1 MVALCFALIAAAAA
15 AVFAFCSG
23 SVTGLADIWKVLLFF
38 IGAFLAVVV
47 LYLLYAALIC
57 LSIDRKNPLEKQS
70 KHLKVLCEMAAS
82 LVCTFLFIRPTAAGT
97 EKLPGSGRFLLVCNH
112 LSGYDPLVTIKL
124 LRKYNVFFVMKPSIF
139 RFPLVGT
146 ATYGAG
152 CIAIDR
158 QNNREALKSIIQ
170 AADYLKRGLC
180 SICIYPEGTRSRTG
194 ALGDFHPGSFKIAQ
208 KAGVPI
214 AVACIEGTEKVRKNV
229 LRRVTDVTLSILE
242 VIPSETAAE
251 MRTVDLAEHSRSLI
265 LKHQGESCGIMKGHE
280 TE

>member
-15 AVFAFCSG
+15 AVFAAASG
-23 SVTGLADIWKVLLFF
+23 SVTGAADIWKVLLFF

-47 LYLLYAALIC
+47 LYLLYAALIA
-57 LSIDRKNPLEKQS
+57 LSIDKRKPLEKQS
-70 KHLKVLCEMAAS
+70 KNMKVLCEMAAS
-82 LVCTFLFIRPTAAGT
+82 LVCTFLFIRTKVTGS
-97 EKLPGSGRFLLVCNH
+97 EKLSEKGQFLLVCNH
-112 LSGYDPLVTIKL
+112 LSGFDPLVTIKL
-124 LRKYNVFFVMKPSIF
+124 LRRYNVFFVMKPSIF

-158 QNNREALKSIIQ
+158 ENNREALKSILQ
-170 AADYLKRGLC
+170 AADYLKRSIC

-214 AVACIEGTEKVRKNV
+214 VVACIEGTENVRRNV

-242 VIPSETAAE
+242 VIPAETAAG
-251 MRTVDLAEHSRSLI
+251 MRTVDIAEHSRGQI
-265 LKHQGESCGIMKGHE
+265 LKHQEESREKRKGQE
-280 TE
+280 AG

>member
-1 MVALCFALIAAAAA
+1 M
-15 AVFAFCSG
+15 
-23 SVTGLADIWKVLLFF
+23 LFF

-47 LYLLYAALIC
+47 LYLLYAALIA
-57 LSIDRKNPLEKQS
+57 LSIDKRKPLEKQS
-70 KHLKVLCEMAAS
+70 KNMKVLCEMAAS
-82 LVCTFLFIRPTAAGT
+82 LVCTFLFIRTKVTGS
-97 EKLPGSGRFLLVCNH
+97 EKLPEKGQFLLVCNH
-112 LSGYDPLVTIKL
+112 LSGFDPLVTIKL
-124 LRKYNVFFVMKPSIF
+124 LRRYNVFFVMKPSIF

-158 QNNREALKSIIQ
+158 ENNREALKSILQ
-170 AADYLKRGLC
+170 AADYLKRSIC

-214 AVACIEGTEKVRKNV
+214 VVACIEGTENVRRNV

-242 VIPSETAAE
+242 VIPAETAAG
-251 MRTVDLAEHSRSLI
+251 MRTVDIAEHSRGQI
-265 LKHQGESCGIMKGHE
+265 LKHQEESREKRKGQE
-280 TE
+280 AG